1 MLFEA
6 LESLSLF
13 GVICIAIRY
22 FGAFAPLF
30 PRHRV
35 GGQSLYHI
43 AALIAVCAASGANAY
58 HKHGPRNECWRGT
71 AVKNWAEIKKR
82 YHLDKKGRPQLG
94 LLFLFLYLVL

>member
-1 MLFEA
+1 MWFGA
-6 LESLSLF
+6 LEILSLF

-30 PRHRV
+30 PRHSV
-35 GGQSLYHI
+35 GGQSLYNI
-43 AALIAVCAASGANAY
+43 AALIAVCAASSGANAY

-82 YHLDKKGRPQLG
+82 YHLDK
-94 LLFLFLYLVL
+94 

>member
-1 MLFEA
+1 MWFGA

-30 PRHRV
+30 PRHSV

-43 AALIAVCAASGANAY
+43 AALIAVCAASGANAD
-58 HKHGPRNECWRGT
+58 HKHGPRNKCWRDT

-82 YHLDKKGRPQLG
+82 CHLAK
-94 LLFLFLYLVL
+94 